1 MNTLNK
7 ENPVQNSERK
17 RTSFQP
23 VRTAVVPVF
32 ADESCTDVYDTA
44 LVIAQRVVLVGLV
57 RVPDEASISGG
68 AAQARVVRQRLLE
81 LAGDVAIT
89 AHPQVSVSVNPWHEL
104 VQVIREL
111 SPDLLL
117 LDLGSQL
124 AALGVTA
131 NEVLAKTP
139 CSIALLRGPLHGTPS
154 DKADDADL
162 PDLADGAVVTPVD
175 VRRILLPVRGGPN
188 ADLAVRLGLS
198 FPNATHTA
206 LHVRP
211 SAPAVNNDAP
221 FRGLQRVLPQLH
233 GVDLQVAVTD
243 DPVAH
248 IIEAAAD
255 YDLVILGAPILPQ
268 ANLDSVGGV
277 ADRLLRETLTPV
289 LIVKSP
295 HGNQYLTNVQTEDD
309 ELAGQG
315 AISIL
320 VDTWFAENTFHA
332 EEFANLLWLVERK
345 QEQGLTI
352 SLALPALNEEAMVG
366 KVIRTVQRALME
378 QAPLLD
384 EIVLIDSNSTDR
396 TREIA
401 ASLGVPVY
409 IHQEL
414 LPEMGAR
421 GGKGE
426 ALWKSLLV
434 TSGEIVAWIDTDI
447 ANIDPR
453 FVYGIVGPLIT
464 NPNLHYVK
472 GFYQRP
478 IFAAGALQA
487 AGGGRVT
494 ELMARPLINLFY
506 PELSGVIQPLSGEY
520 AGRRSA
526 LESVPFYSGYGV
538 ETGLLID
545 IYERYGLGA
554 IAQVDLL
561 ERVHHNQPLEALS
574 KMSFAIL
581 QVVIDKL
588 EQRLGASVLADV
600 NKSMKLIRTGPAGY
614 SLDVAEIV
622 ERERPPIASLEAYR
636 QTRLRRQHG
645 PEAVY

>member
-1 MNTLNK
+1 MMPFALRAPTAVTK
-7 ENPVQNSERK
+7 ENAVQTSDHK
-17 RTSFQP
+17 RTFFQP

-32 ADESCTDVYDTA
+32 PDAGYTDAYDTA
-44 LVIAQRVVLVGLV
+44 LAIAQRVVLVGLV
-57 RVPDEASISGG
+57 HVPDEASISG
-68 AAQARVVRQRLLE
+68 AAGQARIVRQRMLE
-81 LAGDVAIT
+81 IAADVAIS
-89 AHPQVSVSVNPWHEL
+89 AHPHVSVSVSPWLEL
-104 VQVIREL
+104 VQILRAL
-111 SPDLLL
+111 QPDLLL
-117 LDLGSQL
+117 LDMSSHIE
-124 AALGVTA
+124 ALGVNA
-131 NEVLAKTP
+131 DEVLANTP
-139 CSIALLRGPLHGTPS
+139 CSLALLRGPLH
-154 DKADDADL
+154 DA
-162 PDLADGAVVTPVD
+162 PADGSGVRAAD
-175 VRRILLPVRGGPN
+175 VQRILLAVRGGPN

-206 LHVRP
+206 LHTRP
-211 SAPAVNNDAP
+211 TTPQANDDAP

-233 GVDLQVAVTD
+233 HVELKVEVTD
-243 DPVAH
+243 NPAER
-248 IIEAAAD
+248 IIAAAAD
-255 YDLVILGAPILPQ
+255 YDLVILGAPILRQ
-268 ANLDSVGGV
+268 ADTDSVGVV
-277 ADRLLRETLTPV
+277 ADRLLRDTKTAV
-289 LIVKSP
+289 LVVKSP
-295 HGNQYLTNVQTEDD
+295 HGNQYLMNAQADDD

-332 EEFANLLWLVERK
+332 EEFANLHWLLERK
-345 QEQGLTI
+345 QEQNLTI

-366 KVIRTVQRALME
+366 KVIRTIQRALME

-414 LPEMGAR
+414 LPEVGAR
-421 GGKGE
+421 RGKGE

-434 TSGEIVAWIDTDI
+434 TKGEIVAWIDTDI

-453 FVYGIVGPLIT
+453 FVYGILGPLIA

-538 ETGLLID
+538 ETGLLIE

-588 EQRLGASVLADV
+588 EQRMGTSLLADV
-600 NKSMKLIRTGPAGY
+600 NKSMKLIRQGAAGY

-622 ERERPPIASLEAYR
+622 ERERPPMITLERYR
-636 QTRLRRQHG
+636 KWREQQR
-645 PEAVY
+645 

>member
-1 MNTLNK
+1 MQT
-7 ENPVQNSERK
+7 SDHK
-17 RTSFQP
+17 RTFFQP

-32 ADESCTDVYDTA
+32 PDESYTDAYDTA
-44 LVIAQRVVLVGLV
+44 LAIAQHVVLVGLV
-57 RVPDEASISGG
+57 RVPDEASISG
-68 AAQARVVRQRLLE
+68 AAGQARIVRQRMLE
-81 LAGDVAIT
+81 IAADVAIS
-89 AHPQVSVSVNPWHEL
+89 AHLHVSVSVNPWLEL

-111 SPDLLL
+111 QPDLLL
-117 LDLGSQL
+117 LDMVSHMD
-124 AALGVTA
+124 ALGVTVD
-131 NEVLAKTP
+131 EVLANTP
-139 CSIALLRGPLHGTPS
+139 CSLALLRGPLHDTP
-154 DKADDADL
+154 
-162 PDLADGAVVTPVD
+162 ADGARAHPVN
-175 VRRILLPVRGGPN
+175 VQRILLPVRGGPN

-198 FPNATHTA
+198 FPNAIHTA

-211 SAPAVNNDAP
+211 TAPQVNDDAP

-233 GVDLQVAVTD
+233 HVELKVEVTD
-243 DPVAH
+243 SPAER
-248 IIEAAAD
+248 IIAAAAD
-255 YDLVILGAPILPQ
+255 YDLVILGAPILRQ
-268 ANLDSVGGV
+268 ADTDSVGVV
-277 ADRLLRETLTPV
+277 ADRLLRDTKTPMLV
-289 LIVKSP
+289 VKSP
-295 HGNQYLTNVQTEDD
+295 HGNQYLMNAQADDD

-332 EEFANLLWLVERK
+332 EEFANLHWLLERK
-345 QEQGLTI
+345 QEQNLTI

-366 KVIRTVQRALME
+366 KVIRTIQRALME
-378 QAPLLD
+378 QVPLLD
-384 EIVLIDSNSTDR
+384 EIVLLDSNSTDR
-396 TREIA
+396 TRDIA

-414 LPEMGAR
+414 LPEVGAR
-421 GGKGE
+421 RGKGE

-434 TSGEIVAWIDTDI
+434 TKGEIVAWIDTDI

-453 FVYGIVGPLIT
+453 FVYGILGPLIA

-526 LESVPFYSGYGV
+526 LENVPFYSGYGV
-538 ETGLLID
+538 ETGLLIE

-588 EQRLGASVLADV
+588 EQRMGTSLLADV
-600 NKSMKLIRTGPAGY
+600 NKSMKLIRQGAAGY

-622 ERERPPIASLEAYR
+622 ERERPPMITLERYR
-636 QTRLRRQHG
+636 KSREQQC
-645 PEAVY
+645 

>member
-1 MNTLNK
+1 M
-7 ENPVQNSERK
+7 QNSERK
-17 RTSFQP
+17 RTFFQP

-32 ADESCTDVYDTA
+32 ADENASDVYNTA
-44 LVIAQRVVLVGLV
+44 LALAQHVVLVGLV

-68 AAQARVVRQRLLE
+68 AAQARVVRQRLVE
-81 LAGDVAIT
+81 LADADNAT
-89 AHPQVSVSVNPWHEL
+89 AHPQVSVSVTPWIDL
-104 VQVIREL
+104 LQVVREL

-117 LDLGSQL
+117 LDLPGHL
-124 AALGVTA
+124 EALGIDA
-131 NEVLAKTP
+131 DEVLANTP
-139 CSIALLRGPLHGTPS
+139 CGLALFRGLLRGAPAGESGGQIVPPPS
-154 DKADDADL
+154 
-162 PDLADGAVVTPVD
+162 VQ
-175 VRRILLPVRGGPN
+175 RILLPVRGGPN
-188 ADLAVRLGLS
+188 AELAVRLGLA

-211 SAPAVNNDAP
+211 TAADAGDDAP

-233 GVDLQVAVTD
+233 TVDMQVVEAENPGTYVLEAVG
-243 DPVAH
+243 
-248 IIEAAAD
+248 D
-255 YDLVILGAPILPQ
+255 YDLVIIGAPILRQ
-268 ANLDSVGGV
+268 ADVHSVGGV
-277 ADRLLRETLTPV
+277 ADRLLRESSAPL

-295 HGNQYLTNVQTEDD
+295 HGNQYLTNAQPDDD

-332 EEFANLLWLVERK
+332 EEFANLQWLLERK
-345 QEQGLTI
+345 QAQGLTI
-352 SLALPALNEEAMVG
+352 SLALPALNEEVMVG
-366 KVIRTVQRALME
+366 KVIRTIQRALME
-378 QAPLLD
+378 KVPLLD

-414 LPEMGAR
+414 LPELGAR
-421 GGKGE
+421 RGKGE

-434 TSGEIVAWIDTDI
+434 TTGEIVAWIDTDI

-453 FVYGIVGPLIT
+453 FVYGILGPLIA

-478 IFAAGALQA
+478 IIASGALQA

-494 ELMARPLINLFY
+494 ELMARPLINLFF

-538 ETGLLID
+538 ETGLLIE
-545 IYERYGLGA
+545 IYERYGLDA

-581 QVVIDKL
+581 QVAIDKM

-600 NKSMKLIRTGPAGY
+600 NKSMKLIRSGPAGY

-622 ERERPPIASLEAYR
+622 ERERPPMISLERYR
-636 QTRLRRQHG
+636 RSREQQS
-645 PEAVY
+645 

>member
-1 MNTLNK
+1 MQTT
-7 ENPVQNSERK
+7 ERK
-17 RTSFQP
+17 RTFFQP
-23 VRTAVVPVF
+23 VRTVVVPVF
-32 ADESCTDVYDTA
+32 PDEGYTDVYDTA
-44 LVIAQRVVLVGLV
+44 LAIAQHVVLVGI
-57 RVPDEASISGG
+57 VPVADEASISG
-68 AAQARVVRQRLLE
+68 AAGQARIVRQRMLE
-81 LAGDVAIT
+81 IAADVAIS
-89 AHPQVSVSVNPWHEL
+89 AHPKVSVSVNPWQEL
-104 VQVIREL
+104 VQAVREL
-111 SPDLLL
+111 RPDLLL
-117 LDLGSQL
+117 LDMGVHLQ
-124 AALGVTA
+124 ALGVA
-131 NEVLAKTP
+131 ADEVLANTP
-139 CSIALLRGPLHGTPS
+139 CSLALLRGSLHNETGDLDIRPI
-154 DKADDADL
+154 DAK
-162 PDLADGAVVTPVD
+162 
-175 VRRILLPVRGGPN
+175 RILMPVRGGPN
-188 ADLAVRLGLS
+188 AELAVRLGLA
-198 FPNATHTA
+198 FPHAAHTA
-206 LHVRP
+206 LHARP
-211 SAPAVNNDAP
+211 AAPQVNDDAP

-233 GVDLQVAVTD
+233 GLELQEVVTD
-243 DPVAH
+243 DAPAH
-248 IIEAAAD
+248 ITAAAAN

-268 ANLDSVGGV
+268 ADVDSVGGV
-277 ADRLLRETLTPV
+277 ADRLLRESPVPV
-289 LIVKSP
+289 LVVKSP
-295 HGNQYLTNVQTEDD
+295 HGSQYLTNTQVEDD

-332 EEFANLLWLVERK
+332 DEFANLLWLLERK
-345 QEQGLTI
+345 QEQKLTI
-352 SLALPALNEEAMVG
+352 SLALPALNEEATVG
-366 KVIRTVQRALME
+366 KVIRTIQRALME
-378 QAPLLD
+378 RMPLLD

-409 IHQEL
+409 IHQQL
-414 LPEMGAR
+414 LPEAGAR
-421 GGKGE
+421 RGKGE

-434 TSGEIVAWIDTDI
+434 TKGDIVAWIDTDI
-447 ANIDPR
+447 ANIDAR
-453 FVYGIVGPLIT
+453 FVYGILGPLIA
-464 NPNLHYVK
+464 NPSLHYVK

-538 ETGLLID
+538 ETGLLIE

-588 EQRLGASVLADV
+588 EQRMGTHLLADV
-600 NKSMKLIRTGPAGY
+600 NKSMKLIRQGAAGY

-622 ERERPPIASLEAYR
+622 ERERPPIVSFESYR
-636 QTRLRRQHG
+636 QSREQQI
-645 PEAVY
+645 

>member
-1 MNTLNK
+1 MQTNLPRRNF
-7 ENPVQNSERK
+7 
-17 RTSFQP
+17 FQP

-32 ADESCTDVYDTA
+32 ADESYTDAYDTA
-44 LVIAQRVVLVGLV
+44 LAIAQHVVLVGLV
-57 RVPDEASISGG
+57 RVPDEASISG
-68 AAQARVVRQRLLE
+68 AAGQARIVRQRMLE
-81 LAGDVAIT
+81 IAADVAIT
-89 AHPQVSVSVNPWHEL
+89 PYPRVSVSVAPWLEL
-104 VQVIREL
+104 VQTLREL
-111 SPDLLL
+111 QPDLLL
-117 LDLGSQL
+117 LDMGSHL
-124 AALGVTA
+124 DALGVSADT
-131 NEVLAKTP
+131 VLANTP
-139 CSIALLRGPLHGTPS
+139 CSLALLRGLQHGLQHGAAAEQIEI
-154 DKADDADL
+154 KATEA
-162 PDLADGAVVTPVD
+162 
-175 VRRILLPVRGGPN
+175 RRILLALRGGPN
-188 ADLAVRLGLS
+188 AELAVRLGLS
-198 FPNATHTA
+198 YPQALHTA

-211 SAPAVNNDAP
+211 TKPQVHDDAP

-233 GVDLQVAVTD
+233 GVELQEVVTD
-243 DPVAH
+243 EPVAH
-248 IIEAAAD
+248 IIEAAGN

-268 ANLDSVGGV
+268 ADAASVGGV
-277 ADRLLRETLTPV
+277 ADRLLRETTTPLLV
-289 LIVKSP
+289 VKSP
-295 HGNQYLTNVQTEDD
+295 HGNQYLMNTQTEDD

-332 EEFANLLWLVERK
+332 DEFANLLWLVERK
-345 QEQGLTI
+345 QEQKLTI

-366 KVIRTVQRALME
+366 KVIRTIQRALME
-378 QAPLLD
+378 QVPLLD

-396 TREIA
+396 TRAIA

-409 IHQEL
+409 IHQQM

-421 GGKGE
+421 RGKGE

-434 TSGEIVAWIDTDI
+434 TKGDIVAWIDTDI

-453 FVYGIVGPLIT
+453 FVYGILGPLIN
-464 NPNLHYVK
+464 NPKLQYVK

-538 ETGLLID
+538 ETGLLIE
-545 IYERYGLGA
+545 IYERYGLDA

-588 EQRLGASVLADV
+588 EQRMGTSLLADV
-600 NKSMKLIRTGPAGY
+600 NKSMKLIRQGPAGY

-622 ERERPPIASLEAYR
+622 ERERPAMASLESYR
-636 QTRLRRQHG
+636 QARAAHAAQAATQ
-645 PEAVY
+645 VV